1 MNMKKHFYKRS
12 ELVLFVYDAM
22 LNGGITM
29 REVIN
34 ITGASV
40 GTVYSLIDDIELYIA
55 DFYRYDI
62 EILKEKDRYYI
73 KLKK

>member
-1 MNMKKHFYKRS
+1 MKKHFYKRS